1 MQNFL
6 QYLVFTSRDVGE
18 ILDFYTKCILHM
30 AYNMPGVNA
39 LKVDSHFYTK
49 SANYALIIAACRRL
63 LYPTPVQCPPY
74 HQVQEVPSIRAKYE
88 FYKKDKWEM
97 KICGHFFFLRVV
109 IFLNTQ
115 TKYGWRKKKVS
126 IIHHQ
131 IHNHTR
137 YPTKSE
143 CESNFNLKACL
154 VKVG

>member
-115 TKYGWRKKKVS
+115 TKYGWRKKKSVS
-126 IIHHQ
+126 YTIKYITTPDIQ
-131 IHNHTR
+131 LR
-137 YPTKSE
+137 VS
-143 CESNFNLKACL
+143 
-154 VKVG
+154 VKVILT